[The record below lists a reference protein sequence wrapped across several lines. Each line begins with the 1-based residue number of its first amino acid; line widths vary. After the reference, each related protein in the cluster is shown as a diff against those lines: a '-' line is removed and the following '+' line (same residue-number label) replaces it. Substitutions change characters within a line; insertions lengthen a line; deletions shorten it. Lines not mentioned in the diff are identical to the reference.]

1 MRRSGAPAAGSR
13 VRLSIGTGR
22 LLAALALAACL
33 LAAGHPVWSGGT
45 VVTATAR
52 PGDQASPRA
61 PLRLTYFI
69 GTGAVDGT
77 ARESDRELATWALE
91 AWQRNVDGAF
101 TLEAAPEREA
111 DLRLYWVSNDASLYG
126 QARRT
131 GTGDRPQA
139 VVVVNPDMN
148 GLGPVMAARTTA
160 DPLLRDVIV
169 YLTCLHELGHALGLA
184 HTDDFADIMYTFGAG
199 GDIVEYFDRYRRQ
212 LMRRADIASVSG
224 LSPQDVTTIR
234 TIFRQP

>member
-1 MRRSGAPAAGSR
+1 MRRSGALAAGSR

-22 LLAALALAACL
+22 RLAAIALAACL
-33 LAAGHPVWSGGT
+33 LAAGHPVWSAGT
-45 VVTATAR
+45 ITATAR
-52 PGDQASPRA
+52 TGLQASPRA

-212 LMRRADIASVSG
+212 LMRRADIESVSG